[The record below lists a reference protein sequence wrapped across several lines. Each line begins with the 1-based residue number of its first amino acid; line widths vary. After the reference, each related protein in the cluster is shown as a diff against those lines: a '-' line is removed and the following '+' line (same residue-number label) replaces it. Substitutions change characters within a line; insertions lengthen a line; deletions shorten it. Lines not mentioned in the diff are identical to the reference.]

1 MSILYRLMYRLGVTP
16 WDRVLPAELTEI
28 IGELPPGR
36 ALDLG
41 SGKGAKAVYM
51 AQHGW
56 KVTAVENVPSAMAAA
71 RRRAEEAGV
80 VIDFRQGDVT
90 RLASLGLSPGYSLV
104 FDFGC
109 YHGLNSKQRDL
120 YGEGVNVLAAA
131 GATLLLM
138 GFVRAIP
145 PIPSGVSETDLLEHL
160 GSAWKMRW
168 THPVASGGTTAMNR
182 ASAAWFCLV
191 RTAATTD

>member
-16 WDRVLPAELTEI
+16 WDRVLPAELIEI
-28 IGELPPGR
+28 LGELPPGR

-41 SGKGAKAVYM
+41 SGKGAKAVFM

-56 KVTAVENVPSAMAAA
+56 KVTAVENVPTAMAAA

-80 VIDFRQGDVT
+80 AIDFRQGDVT
-90 RLASLGLSPGYSLV
+90 RLSTLGLAPGYSLV

-109 YHGLNSKQRDL
+109 YHGLNQKKRDA
-120 YGEGVNVLAAA
+120 YGSGVSALAAP

-138 GFVRAIP
+138 GFTKAIP
-145 PIPSGVSETDLLEHL
+145 PVPSGVSESDLLAHP
-160 GSAWKMRW
+160 GSGWKLRW
-168 THPVASGGTTAMNR
+168 THPVASGGTSAMNR

-191 RTAATTD
+191 RAG